1 MGIQV
6 KAFQKRN
13 RPRKKVSGLVLSE
26 QSPQA
31 CPPLDTFPE

>member
-1 MGIQV
+1 MGITV

-13 RPRKKVSGLVLSE
+13 RTRKKVSGIVLSE